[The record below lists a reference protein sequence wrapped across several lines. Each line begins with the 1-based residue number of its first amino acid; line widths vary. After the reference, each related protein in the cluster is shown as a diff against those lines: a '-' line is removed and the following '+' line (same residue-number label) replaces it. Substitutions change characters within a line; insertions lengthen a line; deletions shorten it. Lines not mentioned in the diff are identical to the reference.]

1 MLWPIGT
8 GTVKACVNVFGAKQ
22 FHPILQSSLIE
33 SYYVNFYSEFVELN
47 EMECVRLLLVL
58 GWLVVVQLRLMLILL
73 VPIYETTK
81 QSLVCIN
88 IGALTGG
95 VIVPI
100 VAQWNV
106 TVAYFIPVCV
116 LGAGVMLFSAGTGK
130 YVKPKP
136 KHDIHYVT
144 TGVLEACGCG
154 KTRRSQRER
163 MIHPSPSESKVGIGT
178 IALVSALVV
187 PFNVAYAQMA
197 TTFIVQ
203 GSVMRPFGLVDAP
216 MMNNADAISVLA
228 FGYIIGNVIYPA
240 LNARQIKIPT
250 TYKFAIG
257 SAFGALA
264 LGCAIF
270 TDYEIHRT
278 YEATGEAISVLW
290 QAFPYFL
297 IGIGE
302 IFAVSA
308 AYEVAFTVAPAK
320 MKSLASAANLFMVG
334 GAPNVMCLM
343 LYNACRSWF
352 INSKGTANIHK
363 LKDYAS
369 AKVVNYFWLLEIIS
383 LMGVIVNILP
393 PVKNWVAS
401 IEEAAAET
409 VKSPMSTPVIR
420 KNLMQ
425 RRKLRTESSNEN
437 DEETP
442 LVKSKKHVNY
452 LKYGSGPQLLKMGSM
467 RAGPSLKKKVPPHS
481 QHRPPVAGVGTKEQ
495 AMAQQVRNKL
505 LPYANSETPK

>member
-1 MLWPIGT
+1 MCA
-8 GTVKACVNVFGAKQ
+8 VVAC
-22 FHPILQSSLIE
+22 I
-33 SYYVNFYSEFVELN
+33 
-47 EMECVRLLLVL
+47 CLLGGLV
-58 GWLVVVQLRLMLILL
+58 GWLVGCFPASSHAHFAVF

>member
-1 MLWPIGT
+1 
-8 GTVKACVNVFGAKQ
+8 
-22 FHPILQSSLIE
+22 
-33 SYYVNFYSEFVELN
+33 
-47 EMECVRLLLVL
+47 
-58 GWLVVVQLRLMLILL
+58 
-73 VPIYETTK
+73 
-81 QSLVCIN
+81 
-88 IGALTGG
+88 
-95 VIVPI
+95 
-100 VAQWNV
+100 
-106 TVAYFIPVCV
+106 
-116 LGAGVMLFSAGTGK
+116 
-130 YVKPKP
+130 
-136 KHDIHYVT
+136 
-144 TGVLEACGCG
+144 
-154 KTRRSQRER
+154 

-320 MKSLASAANLFMVG
+320 MKSLASAAN
-334 GAPNVMCLM
+334 P
-343 LYNACRSWF
+343 
-352 INSKGTANIHK
+352 
-363 LKDYAS
+363 S
-369 AKVVNYFWLLEIIS
+369 A
-383 LMGVIVNILP
+383 
-393 PVKNWVAS
+393 
-401 IEEAAAET
+401 
-409 VKSPMSTPVIR
+409 TP
-420 KNLMQ
+420 
-425 RRKLRTESSNEN
+425 
-437 DEETP
+437 
-442 LVKSKKHVNY
+442 
-452 LKYGSGPQLLKMGSM
+452 
-467 RAGPSLKKKVPPHS
+467 
-481 QHRPPVAGVGTKEQ
+481 
-495 AMAQQVRNKL
+495 
-505 LPYANSETPK
+505 